1 MEMRRFIVEAIDRVT
16 VGEVRENAWFG
27 LFYEFGMVMLLKGVC
42 GSRRATFFG
51 DSLSRGTWHRIR
63 VMAQVDNIW
72 KTDPYVAKVEPPWKL
87 WVYGRRSLVELY
99 WS

>member
-51 DSLSRGTWHRIR
+51 ESQSRGTLHPVR
-63 VMAQVDNIW
+63 VVAQVDNIR
-72 KTDPYVAKVEPPWKL
+72 KKDSNVAKVEPHWKL
-87 WVYGRRSLVELY
+87 WAYGCRPLA
-99 WS
+99 